1 MFRIRQIADPNL
13 PLNKRELEQV
23 RSILKDRLPA
33 LPQHELDE
41 LPARLVDPLMHRL
54 RAMLFVADDIRGRL
68 QGFALVSFAP
78 DVRFCLLEYIATVRT
93 MSGGGVGGALY
104 EKTRDVARSLA
115 AVGLF
120 YECLPDDPEA
130 CSDPALAKSNAA
142 RLKFYERFGA
152 RPIINT
158 GYETPVKP
166 GDKDLPHLVYDDLGS
181 GHALTRDETRKVY
194 KAILERKYAH
204 LCSPEYVKQVVASVT
219 DDPVLLRE
227 PRYVKRPE
235 PAPAR
240 EKKGESLIA
249 LVVSDRHEIHHVR
262 ERGYVESPVRI
273 KSILEGILPT
283 GFFQRVEPK
292 EFAESHILGAHDP
305 ALVGY
310 LKRVCEGVE
319 PGKSVYP
326 YVFPIRNATR
336 PPKDL
341 AYCAG
346 YYCIDTFTPL
356 NKNAYVAAKRAVDC
370 ALTAAEIVRDGQ
382 RFAYALVRPPG
393 HHAER
398 RAFGGFCYFCNSAIA
413 ANFLS
418 RHGKVAILDVDYHH
432 GNGQQ
437 DIFYK
442 RADVLTV
449 SIHGHPRFAY
459 PFFTGFEEEKGEGEG
474 EGFNVNMPL
483 PESVDGKRYRE
494 ALASALRKIKR
505 YEPRFL
511 VVSLGYDTGRKDP
524 TGTWSLTPSDF
535 RENGAMISS
544 LGLPTVIV
552 QEGGYRT
559 GSLGQNARAFFEGLS
574 SADAPGVNGAKR

>member
-1 MFRIRQIADPNL
+1 MFRIRQIDDPNL
-13 PLNKRELEQV
+13 PLNKREIEQV
-23 RSILKDRLPA
+23 RAILKERLPG

-41 LPARLVDPLMHRL
+41 LPQRLVDPLMHRL

-78 DVRFCLLEYIATVRT
+78 DVKFCLLEYVATIRA

-104 EKTRDVARSLA
+104 QRVREAARDLG

-142 RLKFYERFGA
+142 RLRFYERFGA
-152 RPIINT
+152 RPIIKT
-158 GYETPVKP
+158 GYETPINP
-166 GDKDLPHLVYDDLGS
+166 GDKDLPHLVFDDLGA
-181 GHALTRDETRKVY
+181 GRALAREDARRVY
-194 KAILERKYAH
+194 RAILERKYAH
-204 LCSPEYVKQVVASVT
+204 LCTPEYVKAVVASVR
-219 DDPVLLRE
+219 DDPVRLRE
-227 PRYVKRPE
+227 ARYVKRPAPE
-235 PAPAR
+235 PAR
-240 EKKGESLIA
+240 DRKGESLIA
-249 LVVSDRHEIHHVR
+249 LVVSDRHQIHHVR

-283 GFFQRVEPK
+283 GLFQRVEPK
-292 EFAESHILGAHDP
+292 EFAESHILGTHDP

-326 YVFPIRNATR
+326 YVFPVRNATR

-356 NKNAYVAAKRAVDC
+356 NHNAYIAAKRAVDC
-370 ALTAAEIVRDGQ
+370 SLTAAEIVRDGQ
-382 RFAYALVRPPG
+382 RYAYALVRPPG
-393 HHAER
+393 HHAEA
-398 RAFGGFCYFCNSAIA
+398 RAFGGFCYFCNAAIA
-413 ANFLS
+413 ANFLAK
-418 RHGKVAILDVDYHH
+418 HGKVAILDVDYHH

-442 RADVLTV
+442 RSDVFTI

-459 PFFTGFEEEKGEGEG
+459 PFFTGFEEERGEGEG

-483 PESVDGKRYRE
+483 PESVDGERYRD

-505 YEPRFL
+505 FGPRFL
-511 VVSLGYDTGRKDP
+511 VVALGYDTGRRDP
-524 TGTWSLTPSDF
+524 TGTWSLAPADF
-535 RENGAMISS
+535 RENGALIGG
-544 LGLPTVIV
+544 LGLPTLIV

-559 GSLGQNARAFFEGLS
+559 GSLGQNARAFFEGLHG
-574 SADAPGVNGAKR
+574 APERAR